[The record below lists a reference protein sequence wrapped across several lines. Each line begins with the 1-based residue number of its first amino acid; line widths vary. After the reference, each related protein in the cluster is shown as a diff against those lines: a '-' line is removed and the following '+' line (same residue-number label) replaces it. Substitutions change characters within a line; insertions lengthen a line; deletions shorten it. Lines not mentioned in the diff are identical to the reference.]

1 MSSPGHRRSR
11 PLSLPV
17 TLKTDSEEATRATG
31 EALASRLGPGDVVAL
46 TGPLGAGKTCFARGL
61 VKGLGAKDPV
71 ASPTFSLVREYT
83 GRLPVR
89 HVDLY
94 RLESDDIRELGWRDL
109 FYGPA
114 VAVVEW
120 ADKVRSYLP
129 DRTYLVT
136 IAPDPAGDPGRRI
149 ITISGPPERHHPRAN
164 GSGDAK
170 EDGLEPSPGPVLTV
184 FRPNLTAG
192 RPSPVLAIDTSTRSR
207 SLALL
212 AGGEIREKFW
222 APAGDSLPAED
233 LSAGLGELLDD
244 AGVRVAD
251 LELIAVSLGPGSFTG
266 VKVGLASAKALAYAL
281 GCPLKGVP
289 TLDILAA
296 GAFTGPDQAD
306 PDDRPEAVLCL
317 LDARRGDVFGAA
329 YRHLPRPLP
338 LPDRENSY
346 LVGPAE
352 QVIEILVA
360 ALRGSSSRPGGG
372 APRRPPHLAIVGD
385 GVDDRLI
392 GRFQFP
398 GWGLDRLISGRRY
411 PRASDLI
418 LLGRE
423 GFVAGAGDDPFALQP
438 LYLREPEVSVPGR
451 QGGL

>member
-1 MSSPGHRRSR
+1 MSSPGHRRLR

-17 TLKTDSEEATRATG
+17 RLKTDSEEATRATG

-71 ASPTFSLVREYT
+71 ASPTFSLVREYS

-94 RLESDDIRELGWRDL
+94 RLEPADIRELGWREL

-120 ADKVRSYLP
+120 ADKAGSYLP
-129 DRTYLVT
+129 DRTYLVA

-149 ITISGPPERHHPRAN
+149 ISISGPPAGQRPRAH

-170 EDGLEPSPGPVLTV
+170 EEEVVPSPGPVLTV
-184 FRPNLTAG
+184 FRLDLAAG

-212 AGGEIREKFW
+212 AGGEIREKLW

-233 LSAGLGELLDD
+233 LSASLGELLDD
-244 AGVRVAD
+244 AGVRLVD

-296 GAFTGPDQAD
+296 GAFAGSDQAG

-338 LPDRENSY
+338 HPDRGGPY
-346 LVGPAE
+346 VVGPTE
-352 QVIEILVA
+352 EVIDTLVA
-360 ALRGSSSRPGGG
+360 ALHEVEERPWRRGPVR
-372 APRRPPHLAIVGD
+372 LAIVGD
-385 GVDDRLI
+385 GVDDRLL

-398 GWGLDRLISGRRY
+398 GWELDRLTSGRRY

-418 LLGRE
+418 LLARE
-423 GFVAGAGDDPFALQP
+423 GFASGAGDNPFALQP
-438 LYLREPEVSVPGR
+438 LYLREPEVSLPGC

>member
-1 MSSPGHRRSR
+1 VSSPGHRRPR

-17 TLKTDSEEATRATG
+17 RLKSDSEEATRATG

-94 RLESDDIRELGWRDL
+94 RLEPADIRELGWREL

-120 ADKVRSYLP
+120 ADKAGSYLP
-129 DRTYLVT
+129 DRTYLVA

-149 ITISGPPERHHPRAN
+149 ITISGPPAGQRSRAH

-170 EDGLEPSPGPVLTV
+170 DEELILSPGPVLTV
-184 FRPNLTAG
+184 FRPDLAAG

-212 AGGEIREKFW
+212 AGGEIREKLW

-244 AGVRVAD
+244 AGVRLAD

-296 GAFTGPDQAD
+296 GAFADPGQAG

-338 LPDRENSY
+338 LPDRGGPY
-346 LVGPAE
+346 VVGPTE
-352 QVIEILVA
+352 EVIDTLVA
-360 ALRGSSSRPGGG
+360 ALREVEERPW
-372 APRRPPHLAIVGD
+372 PRGPVRLAIVGD
-385 GVDDRLI
+385 GVDDRLL

-398 GWGLDRLISGRRY
+398 GWGLDRLTSGRRY

-418 LLGRE
+418 LLARE
-423 GFVAGAGDDPFALQP
+423 GFASGAGDDPFALQP
-438 LYLREPEVSVPGR
+438 LYLREPEVSLPGR

>member
-1 MSSPGHRRSR
+1 
-11 PLSLPV
+11 
-17 TLKTDSEEATRATG
+17 
-31 EALASRLGPGDVVAL
+31 
-46 TGPLGAGKTCFARGL
+46 
-61 VKGLGAKDPV
+61 
-71 ASPTFSLVREYT
+71 
-83 GRLPVR
+83 VR

-94 RLESDDIRELGWRDL
+94 RLESADIRELGWRDL

-120 ADKVRSYLP
+120 ADKASSYLP
-129 DRTYLVT
+129 DRTYLVA

-149 ITISGPPERHHPRAN
+149 ISISGPPARQRPRAN

-170 EDGLEPSPGPVLTV
+170 GEGLGRSPGPALTV
-184 FRPNLTAG
+184 FRPDIAAG
-192 RPSPVLAIDTSTRSR
+192 MPSPVLAIDTSTRSR

-212 AGGEIREKFW
+212 AGGEIREKLW

-233 LSAGLGELLDD
+233 LSASLKELLDD

-251 LELIAVSLGPGSFTG
+251 LQLIAVSLGPGSFTG

-296 GAFTGPDQAD
+296 GALAGPGRLD

-317 LDARRGDVFGAA
+317 LDARRGDVFGAV

-338 LPDRENSY
+338 LPDRGSPY

-352 QVIEILVA
+352 QVIETLVA
-360 ALRGSSSRPGGG
+360 ALRGSSSPPG
-372 APRRPPHLAIVGD
+372 AWAHRRPPRLAILGD

-398 GWGLDRLISGRRY
+398 GWGLDRLTSGRRH

-418 LLGRE
+418 LLARE